1 MKSITKIKRILM
13 IQSIHFLIAVDLEK

>member
-13 IQSIHFLIAVDLEK
+13 RQSIHFLIAVDLEK